1 MRSKNESIVKRVLKF
16 TRLLAYF
23 FAPHSYTRVRAHKS
37 LVLRARGIKRCNS
50 FLDSATVPR
59 SERSRSF
66 WTPLS
71 AFAENRITRFAFAA
85 RRRQEMSIQ
94 SFTGNGHFPEPL
106 RRLGRP
112 PRRLARS
119 PRNLILSQ
127 MRILKTND
135 RNVFLFRWTARGA
148 GSYTW

>member
-1 MRSKNESIVKRVLKF
+1 MCFL
-16 TRLLAYF
+16 TL
-23 FAPHSYTRVRAHKS
+23 HSHARVRAHKS
-37 LVLRARGIKRCNS
+37 LVLRAKRIKRQRDS

-94 SFTGNGHFPEPL
+94 SFTGNGHFPGAASTS
-106 RRLGRP
+106 RTTSATSRP
-112 PRRLARS
+112 ISVQFDFIADA
-119 PRNLILSQ
+119 N
-127 MRILKTND
+127 LKTND
-135 RNVFLFRWTARGA
+135 CNVFLFRWTARRLEVIRDR
-148 GSYTW
+148 